1 MGEQYFLGANS
12 RAGFQSLYR
21 YFAAAEGEG
30 LHVIKGGPG
39 TGKSSFMRRIAA
51 AGALREAAAE
61 EMDAALTAR
70 LA

>member
-21 YFAAAEGEG
+21 YFAAA
-30 LHVIKGGPG
+30 
-39 TGKSSFMRRIAA
+39 
-51 AGALREAAAE
+51 GALREAAAE